1 MLTPGQRI
9 YSASFSELTVLFD
22 LYADSDRHAALLLNR
37 ALSRSREDNN
47 WIDART
53 ICSQVT
59 SSGTKIHEEIR
70 TVLEAYNILY
80 GYSDDKLIPGVC
92 LDSCITDPD
101 VPPSVT
107 KEDVVTVTYR
117 VNHYKLHD
125 HRQQVDFR
133 SAYAGI
139 DRNPDLTTYIFMD
152 DVGTPR
158 QRDIRISPNH
168 DAVPRKSKTV
178 QTTNGVICTKEGVYY
193 LCASSTDEM
202 CMLIRGFLLKNHL
215 LENRNLVCFS
225 DGAKTIWSN
234 YDKWFKCFSKRRLF
248 VDWHHLVKK
257 SNELFTRILKSD
269 KKYEKEIIEIKRIY
283 FGILWSGNILGARD
297 YLWEIPAKYIKA
309 GRSVDLLAD
318 YLQSKMDHHSIACFA
333 VRKQLK
339 QINASS
345 RAETANCSMTT
356 SRQKKQGKS
365 WSEDGSHAKTN
376 WRNVY
381 ANNEAANIVNGR
393 PLRLSL
399 KNDVDRH
406 RAMDENLVKQD
417 KSV

>member
-1 MLTPGQRI
+1 
-9 YSASFSELTVLFD
+9 
-22 LYADSDRHAALLLNR
+22 
-37 ALSRSREDNN
+37 
-47 WIDART
+47 
-53 ICSQVT
+53 
-59 SSGTKIHEEIR
+59 
-70 TVLEAYNILY
+70 
-80 GYSDDKLIPGVC
+80 
-92 LDSCITDPD
+92 
-101 VPPSVT
+101 
-107 KEDVVTVTYR
+107 
-117 VNHYKLHD
+117 
-125 HRQQVDFR
+125 
-133 SAYAGI
+133 
-139 DRNPDLTTYIFMD
+139 MD

-297 YLWEIPAKYIKA
+297 YLWEIPSKYIKA

-406 RAMDENLVKQD
+406 RAINGVNPVRLRMNYPLRKTDQSWSNRFHNTIHKSHPRICASINSKTISITLSYTFSPTTIRPIRSNGRFHLVDLERQNIHDCSYTAETIHTCKTSHQAVCM
-417 KSV
+417 KFS